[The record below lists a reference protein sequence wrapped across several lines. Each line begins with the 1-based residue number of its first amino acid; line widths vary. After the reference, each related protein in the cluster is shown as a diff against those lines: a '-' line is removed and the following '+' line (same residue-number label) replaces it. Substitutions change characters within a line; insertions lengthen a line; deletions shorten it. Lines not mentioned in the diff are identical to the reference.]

1 MITIDQVYKFI
12 LFIANKEQRGDIP
25 PAKFNN
31 LAVIAQMEVI
41 SELLGNNENLNE
53 RGVPPYG
60 YRANRK
66 TNESLRPLLKGPEN
80 ISIRTS
86 GEFDYPYGFIWP
98 DAFSKSDFNPITEL
112 QEDEYP
118 FRKQSHIVPPT
129 SDYPIL
135 IFRNPYGFID
145 PYNIGTFKLSYLQ
158 RPPDPEWAFNTV
170 SDEPIYNAGASVQ
183 FTLSQDFALI
193 RIAMKILQYVGVNL
207 SSGEIS
213 ELGFLKDKS
222 GT

>member
-1 MITIDQVYKFI
+1 MLTIDSIYKLV
-12 LFIANKEQRGDIP
+12 LFATNKEQRGDIP

-41 SELLGNNENLNE
+41 SELLGNNEALNE

-66 TNESLRPLLKGPEN
+66 TNESLRPLLKGPETIN
-80 ISIRTS
+80 IRTS

-118 FRKQSHIVPPT
+118 FRKHSHITPPT
-129 SDYPIL
+129 SDYPVL
-135 IFRNPYGFID
+135 LFRNPYGFID

-158 RPPDPEWAFNTV
+158 RPPDPNWAFTV
-170 SDEPIYNAGASVQ
+170 VNDEPIYNHGASVQ
-183 FTLSQDFALI
+183 FTLSEDFALI

-207 SSGEIS
+207 DAAQVA
-213 ELGFLKDKS
+213 ELAILKEGK